1 MKITATLNG
10 NTVSVK
16 LYMKENNPEKIQL
29 PEELQSGLR
38 DVD

>member
-1 MKITATLNG
+1 MNG
-10 NTVSVK
+10 NTVNIKVLVRTVNESR
-16 LYMKENNPEKIQL
+16 IQL